1 MPRVARARPAGPCG
15 RASAHRQPAVGGTHG
30 ISLARAVRRR
40 DDRPLDLRSAPP
52 ARDGQCTRQSPR
64 GVQEVDERGAAADG
78 VRRARHRPRGE
89 VTLVEHLEEL
99 RYRLL
104 FCVAAVMVG
113 SAVAFIFHDP
123 ILALLLRPLPAQ
135 AGGLVAP
142 GGGHRIA
149 VTGVGEAFAVVLKL
163 SLVAGIA
170 LATPV
175 WLYHLWAFVTPALR
189 GPERRYALP
198 FTILGVVLFVTGLG
212 VGFVTLRYPL
222 TWLLT
227 FSDRSFVEI
236 ITADNYF
243 TFVAH
248 FLLAFGLT
256 FELPL
261 VVTGLVVMGIVAPDA
276 LRTHRVSILVALWTA
291 SCFITPGADPYSP
304 LILGVAFT
312 LLFFVSMGLLRFVRP
327 GSAADPIQIAPPDVE
342 VGRTGEVE
350 RVR

>member
-1 MPRVARARPAGPCG
+1 
-15 RASAHRQPAVGGTHG
+15 
-30 ISLARAVRRR
+30 
-40 DDRPLDLRSAPP
+40 
-52 ARDGQCTRQSPR
+52 
-64 GVQEVDERGAAADG
+64 
-78 VRRARHRPRGE
+78 
-89 VTLVEHLEEL
+89 VTVVEHLEEV
-99 RYRLL
+99 RHRLL

-113 SAVAFIFHDP
+113 TAVAFVFHDAL
-123 ILALLLRPLPAQ
+123 LALLLRPLPAQ
-135 AGGLVAP
+135 AGALGAL

-149 VTGVGEAFAVVLKL
+149 VTGVGEAFSVVLKL
-163 SLVAGIA
+163 SLAGGIA

-198 FTILGVVLFVTGLG
+198 FTVLGIVLFIVGLG

-222 TWLLT
+222 NWLLT

-243 TFVAH
+243 TFVAY

-261 VVTGLVVMGIVAPDA
+261 VLTGLVVMGIVPPDA
-276 LRTHRVSILVALWTA
+276 LRTHRVSILMALWTV

-312 LLFFVSMGLLRFVRP
+312 VLFFVSTGLIRVVGR
-327 GSAADPIQIAPPDVE
+327 GSTVDPIQIAPLG
-342 VGRTGEVE
+342 VGAGTGGPVE
-350 RVR
+350 RLG

>member
-1 MPRVARARPAGPCG
+1 M
-15 RASAHRQPAVGGTHG
+15 
-30 ISLARAVRRR
+30 
-40 DDRPLDLRSAPP
+40 
-52 ARDGQCTRQSPR
+52 
-64 GVQEVDERGAAADG
+64 
-78 VRRARHRPRGE
+78 
-89 VTLVEHLEEL
+89 TLVQHLEEL
-99 RYRLL
+99 RHRLL

-113 SAVAFIFHDP
+113 TAVAFVFHDS

-135 AGGLVAP
+135 AGALEAL

-163 SLVAGIA
+163 SLAAGIA
-170 LATPV
+170 IATPV

-198 FTILGVVLFVTGLG
+198 FTVLGVLLFVTGLG

-222 TWLLT
+222 NWLLT

-243 TFVAH
+243 TFVAY

-261 VVTGLVVMGIVAPDA
+261 VVTGLVVLGIVSPDA
-276 LRTHRVSILVALWTA
+276 LRTHRSSILIALWTA

-312 LLFFVSMGLLRFVRP
+312 VLFLVSTGLVRFVRP
-327 GSAADPIQIAPPDVE
+327 VSAADPIQIASPGVE
-342 VGRTGEVE
+342 VGNRGAVD
-350 RVR
+350 RRA

>member
-1 MPRVARARPAGPCG
+1 
-15 RASAHRQPAVGGTHG
+15 
-30 ISLARAVRRR
+30 
-40 DDRPLDLRSAPP
+40 
-52 ARDGQCTRQSPR
+52 
-64 GVQEVDERGAAADG
+64 
-78 VRRARHRPRGE
+78 
-89 VTLVEHLEEL
+89 VTLVEHLDEV

-104 FCVAAVMVG
+104 VCVAAVMVG
-113 SAVAFIFHDP
+113 TAVAFIFHDA

-135 AGGLVAP
+135 AGGLVAL

-149 VTGVGEAFAVVLKL
+149 VTGVGEAFAIVLKL
-163 SLVAGIA
+163 SLAAGIA

-189 GPERRYALP
+189 GAERRYALP
-198 FTILGVVLFVTGLG
+198 FTVLGVILFLTGLG

-222 TWLLT
+222 NWLLT

-243 TFVAH
+243 TFVAY

-261 VVTGLVVMGIVAPDA
+261 VLTGLVVMGIVPPDT
-276 LRTHRVSILVALWTA
+276 LRSHRASILVALWTL

-312 LLFFVSMGLLRFVRP
+312 VLFFVSTGLIRLVGP
-327 GSAADPIQIAPPDVE
+327 VSTMDAIQIAPPG
-342 VGRTGEVE
+342 VGAGTGGTVE
-350 RVR
+350 RLG

>member
-1 MPRVARARPAGPCG
+1 
-15 RASAHRQPAVGGTHG
+15 
-30 ISLARAVRRR
+30 
-40 DDRPLDLRSAPP
+40 
-52 ARDGQCTRQSPR
+52 
-64 GVQEVDERGAAADG
+64 
-78 VRRARHRPRGE
+78 

-99 RYRLL
+99 RHRLL

-113 SAVAFIFHDP
+113 TAVAFVFHDP
-123 ILALLLRPLPAQ
+123 LLALLLRPLPAQ

-142 GGGHRIA
+142 GAGHRIA

-163 SLVAGIA
+163 SLTTGIA

-243 TFVAH
+243 TFVAY

-276 LRTHRVSILVALWTA
+276 LRTHRASILVALWTA

-312 LLFFVSMGLLRFVRP
+312 LLFFVSMGLVRLVRP
-327 GSAADPIQIAPPDVE
+327 GSAADPIPIA
-342 VGRTGEVE
+342 RTSKPWPAG
-350 RVR
+350 

>member
-1 MPRVARARPAGPCG
+1 M
-15 RASAHRQPAVGGTHG
+15 
-30 ISLARAVRRR
+30 
-40 DDRPLDLRSAPP
+40 
-52 ARDGQCTRQSPR
+52 
-64 GVQEVDERGAAADG
+64 
-78 VRRARHRPRGE
+78 
-89 VTLVEHLEEL
+89 TLVQHLEEL
-99 RYRLL
+99 RHRLL

-113 SAVAFIFHDP
+113 TAMAFVFHDS

-135 AGGLVAP
+135 AGALEAL

-163 SLVAGIA
+163 SLAAGIA

-175 WLYHLWAFVTPALR
+175 WLYQLWAFVTPALR

-198 FTILGVVLFVTGLG
+198 FTVLGVLLFVTGLG
-212 VGFVTLRYPL
+212 VGFVTLRYPI
-222 TWLLT
+222 TWLLS
-227 FSDRSFVEI
+227 FSERSFVEI

-243 TFVAH
+243 TFVAY

-261 VVTGLVVMGIVAPDA
+261 VLTGLVVMGIVSPDT
-276 LRTHRVSILVALWTA
+276 LRTRRASILVGLWTA

-312 LLFFVSMGLLRFVRP
+312 VLFFVSTGLIRFVGP
-327 GSAADPIQIAPPDVE
+327 VATGEAIQIPSPGVLA
-342 VGRTGEVE
+342 GSGGAVE
-350 RVR
+350 RLG

>member
-1 MPRVARARPAGPCG
+1 M
-15 RASAHRQPAVGGTHG
+15 
-30 ISLARAVRRR
+30 
-40 DDRPLDLRSAPP
+40 
-52 ARDGQCTRQSPR
+52 
-64 GVQEVDERGAAADG
+64 
-78 VRRARHRPRGE
+78 
-89 VTLVEHLEEL
+89 TLVQHLEEL
-99 RYRLL
+99 RHRLL
-104 FCVAAVMVG
+104 FCVAAVMVAT
-113 SAVAFIFHDP
+113 AVAFVFHDA

-135 AGGLVAP
+135 AGALEAI

-163 SLVAGIA
+163 SVAVGIA

-175 WLYHLWAFVTPALR
+175 WLHQLCAFVAPALR
-189 GPERRYALP
+189 DRERHYAVP
-198 FTILGVVLFVTGLG
+198 FTILGVVLFVAGLG

-222 TWLLT
+222 NWLLT

-243 TFVAH
+243 TFVAY

-261 VVTGLVVMGIVAPDA
+261 VLTGLVVMGILSPDA
-276 LRTHRVSILVALWTA
+276 LRTHRASILIALWTA

-312 LLFFVSMGLLRFVRP
+312 VLFFVSAGLVRFVRP
-327 GSAADPIQIAPPDVE
+327 ASAADQSRPAPAV
-342 VGRTGEVE
+342 
-350 RVR
+350 

>member
-1 MPRVARARPAGPCG
+1 M
-15 RASAHRQPAVGGTHG
+15 
-30 ISLARAVRRR
+30 
-40 DDRPLDLRSAPP
+40 
-52 ARDGQCTRQSPR
+52 
-64 GVQEVDERGAAADG
+64 
-78 VRRARHRPRGE
+78 
-89 VTLVEHLEEL
+89 TLVQHLEEL
-99 RYRLL
+99 RHRLL

-113 SAVAFIFHDP
+113 TAVAFVFHDS

-135 AGGLVAP
+135 AGALEAL

-163 SLVAGIA
+163 SLAAGIA

-175 WLYHLWAFVTPALR
+175 WLYQLWAFVTPALR

-198 FTILGVVLFVTGLG
+198 FTVLGVLLFVTGLG

-222 TWLLT
+222 DWLLT

-243 TFVAH
+243 TFVAY

-261 VVTGLVVMGIVAPDA
+261 VVTGLVVVGTISPDA
-276 LRTHRVSILVALWTA
+276 LRTHRASILMGLWTA

-304 LILGVAFT
+304 IILGTAFT
-312 LLFFVSMGLLRFVRP
+312 VLFFVSMGLVRFIRP
-327 GSAADPIQIAPPDVE
+327 ITAVEPIQIVSAGVDS
-342 VGRTGEVE
+342 GSRGAAE
-350 RVR
+350 RSA